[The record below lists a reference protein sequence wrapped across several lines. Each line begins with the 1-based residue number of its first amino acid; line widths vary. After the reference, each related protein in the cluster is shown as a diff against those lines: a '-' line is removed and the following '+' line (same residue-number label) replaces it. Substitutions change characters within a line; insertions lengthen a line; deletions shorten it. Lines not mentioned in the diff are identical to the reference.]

1 MHKIF
6 QCLMFLIARS
16 RNMWGT
22 NQVVQRLQR
31 DEVGL
36 FIMFSLNLH
45 HLKLKHVKSQANPW
59 VLPSLL
65 SVNNYK
71 SFIRVNI
78 QNIADHYHKET

>member
-1 MHKIF
+1 
-6 QCLMFLIARS
+6 MFLMARS

-31 DEVGL
+31 DAV

-45 HLKLKHVKSQANPW
+45 HLKLKYVKTQANPW

-71 SFIRVNI
+71 SFIGVNI
-78 QNIADHYHKET
+78 QNIADHYHKETL